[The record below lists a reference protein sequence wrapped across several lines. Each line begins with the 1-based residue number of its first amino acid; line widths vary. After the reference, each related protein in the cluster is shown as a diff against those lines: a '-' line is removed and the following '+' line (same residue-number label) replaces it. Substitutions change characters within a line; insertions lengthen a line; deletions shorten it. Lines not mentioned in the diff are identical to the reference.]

1 VLEKK
6 KNLISSMDLATRG
19 VVSHRK
25 NCKDFK
31 EQVLLLV
38 KVNSDHSLLLSMQK
52 MVMKKKK
59 KKKKKKAFF
68 HDSFLL
74 AMLSVSSKL
83 KKLEDGPNSELQF
96 YFISISLLVRARRRR
111 RRRTISSEYRVH
123 RSFILPSS

>member
-1 VLEKK
+1 
-6 KNLISSMDLATRG
+6 MDLATRG
-19 VVSHRK
+19 VISHRK
-25 NCKDFK
+25 NCKNFK

-52 MVMKKKK
+52 MMM
-59 KKKKKKAFF
+59 KKKKKAFF

-83 KKLEDGPNSELQF
+83 KKLEDGPNSQLQF
-96 YFISISLLVRARRRR
+96 YCISISLLFRTR

>member
-1 VLEKK
+1 
-6 KNLISSMDLATRG
+6 MDLSTRG

-25 NCKDFK
+25 NCKNFK

-52 MVMKKKK
+52 MMMKKKK
-59 KKKKKKAFF
+59 KKKALFR
-68 HDSFLL
+68 DSFLL

-83 KKLEDGPNSELQF
+83 KKLEDGPNSQLQF
-96 YFISISLLVRARRRR
+96 YFISISLLFRTRRRG
-111 RRRTISSEYRVH
+111 RRRTISSEYTVH

>member
-1 VLEKK
+1 
-6 KNLISSMDLATRG
+6 MDLATRG

-25 NCKDFK
+25 NCKNFK

-52 MVMKKKK
+52 MMMKKKK
-59 KKKKKKAFF
+59 KKKGFF

-83 KKLEDGPNSELQF
+83 KKLEDGPNSQLQF
-96 YFISISLLVRARRRR
+96 YFISISLLFRTRRG

>member
-25 NCKDFK
+25 NCKNFK

-52 MVMKKKK
+52 MMM
-59 KKKKKKAFF
+59 KKKKKAFF

-83 KKLEDGPNSELQF
+83 KKLEDGPNSQLQF
-96 YFISISLLVRARRRR
+96 YFISISLLFRTTRRR

>member
-1 VLEKK
+1 
-6 KNLISSMDLATRG
+6 MDLATRG

-25 NCKDFK
+25 NCKNFK

-38 KVNSDHSLLLSMQK
+38 KVNLDHSLLLSMQK
-52 MVMKKKK
+52 MMMKKKK
-59 KKKKKKAFF
+59 KKKKKKGFF

-83 KKLEDGPNSELQF
+83 KKLEDGPNSQLQF
-96 YFISISLLVRARRRR
+96 YFISISLLFRTRRG